1 MDKIY
6 NVQKNLKRCMKS
18 NRKIS
23 FSIGLL
29 ISFLITGGI
38 YTYANEYS
46 HQIFFNG
53 DFNRNVNFDNT
64 LKNFS
69 YPDYPE
75 TLDNK
80 DKYADFGSYGVKK
93 VDTNYVDFVAFS
105 TDLVQKKAPNIFL
118 IEPKNSTLK
127 INDVNNITFDNPY
140 IKDEI
145 INKPENKPETKKPIN
160 IQKIDRKPINTI
172 TLQNNVDIHIEKIK
186 QITPKDPTYTNIS
199 PSKISNN
206 ILPQNIDIKFDKRIV
221 AAPKLEDFTP
231 PAPKTPVE
239 LGDTGFESIIK
250 NNAYK
255 LLDPENIGSERSEY
269 NQGIVGQVSIT
280 KGTFKINNVYDD
292 GCYFAY
298 KNYDSTPNYYSN
310 PEYESY
316 KNPIKRNDDNYLKE
330 PEQFDLSSF
339 ESADPDDGNYSVSDD
354 IYNVPYDNERFRTF
368 YGLNSSAFGYF
379 SKDVDISYISNAK
392 NKTTGNEYTNKNP
405 NTVIYM
411 ETDSNSSQTLDN
423 LYKYK
428 VVDDELYN
436 EIKGYKELSK
446 LKDDD
451 TFEFKDEDGKKEI
464 FPTGITLF
472 NSEANVKLL
481 GSYAKFVTVT
491 TQYSNGHSNKRL
503 SVFNNNGN
511 ISALN
516 YTTNEDDDKDI
527 KKQIIF
533 YSTPDATPEYSDFQ
547 RYIYSNG
554 QKGKINIYSNNAIGM
569 YFTESGIHGFQN
581 KLSTAFINNGEFN
594 IYGAHSTGVSLKRP
608 AALGEKSGIYLL
620 KPINIFGDEAV
631 GVFLPG
637 DVSKVP
643 EENLQLRVNIGEK
656 GNNKEKVTW
665 TDEFPGN
672 EAGENYD
679 AEDAKPKDIVIPNVG
694 NIEDNSEDNVD
705 NSIGLFYAN
714 SNKAK
719 IKIAD
724 IKLGEF
730 AKNSTA
736 IFASDGEVNISKGKI
751 DIKGEDNIGLLS
763 QKNGTNGGKI
773 AYVGDITASGKKNK
787 LAYTDN
793 KDISIEGT
801 VSSTSKDS
809 VSIYADTG
817 TIDLT
822 KADLNINISGADV
835 AAGYAINNGHI
846 NLKEGSNI
854 AITNDTLSNG
864 TALEAKKGGII
875 DAKKTNITAKNIMA
889 GLSASDDKSK
899 IDFTG
904 GTLTYDGEG
913 YSIYTD

>member
-1 MDKIY
+1 MDKIS
-6 NVQKNLKRCMKS
+6 NIQKNLKRYMKN

-23 FSIGLL
+23 FSMGLL
-29 ISFLITGGI
+29 ISFLITGGVCS
-38 YTYANEYS
+38 YANGTSY
-46 HQIFFNG
+46 QIFFNG
-53 DFNRNVNFDNT
+53 NFNRNANFDNT

-69 YPDYPE
+69 YPDYPK
-75 TLDNK
+75 TLSTKLN
-80 DKYADFGSYGVKK
+80 YTSFGSYGVKK
-93 VDTNYVDFVAFS
+93 IDTKYMDFVSFS
-105 TDLVQKKAPNIFL
+105 TNLVPKKAPNISL
-118 IEPKNSTLK
+118 MEPKNSTLK
-127 INDVNNITFDNPY
+127 IKVLDNITFDNPE
-140 IKDEI
+140 INDEK
-145 INKPENKPETKKPIN
+145 INKPQNKPETKDPIK
-160 IQKIDRKPINTI
+160 IQKIDINPITPI
-172 TLQNNVDIHIEKIK
+172 TLQNNVDIHIEKIE
-186 QITPKDPTYTNIS
+186 QIQPKDPKYINIS
-199 PSKISNN
+199 ATKISNE
-206 ILPQNIDIKFDKRIV
+206 IKPQDINIKFDKRIV

-255 LLDPENIGSERSEY
+255 LLDPDNIGSERSEY

-608 AALGEKSGIYLL
+608 AALGEKKWY
-620 KPINIFGDEAV
+620 IF
-631 GVFLPG
+631 
-637 DVSKVP
+637 
-643 EENLQLRVNIGEK
+643 
-656 GNNKEKVTW
+656 T
-665 TDEFPGN
+665 
-672 EAGENYD
+672 
-679 AEDAKPKDIVIPNVG
+679 
-694 NIEDNSEDNVD
+694 
-705 NSIGLFYAN
+705 
-714 SNKAK
+714 
-719 IKIAD
+719 
-724 IKLGEF
+724 
-730 AKNSTA
+730 
-736 IFASDGEVNISKGKI
+736 
-751 DIKGEDNIGLLS
+751 
-763 QKNGTNGGKI
+763 
-773 AYVGDITASGKKNK
+773 
-787 LAYTDN
+787 
-793 KDISIEGT
+793 
-801 VSSTSKDS
+801 
-809 VSIYADTG
+809 
-817 TIDLT
+817 
-822 KADLNINISGADV
+822 
-835 AAGYAINNGHI
+835 
-846 NLKEGSNI
+846 
-854 AITNDTLSNG
+854 
-864 TALEAKKGGII
+864 
-875 DAKKTNITAKNIMA
+875 
-889 GLSASDDKSK
+889 
-899 IDFTG
+899 
-904 GTLTYDGEG
+904 
-913 YSIYTD
+913 